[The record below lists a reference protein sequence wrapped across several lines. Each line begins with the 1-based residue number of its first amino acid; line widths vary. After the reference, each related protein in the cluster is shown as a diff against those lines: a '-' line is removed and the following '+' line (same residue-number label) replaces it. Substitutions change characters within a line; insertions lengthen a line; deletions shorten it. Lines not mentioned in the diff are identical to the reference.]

1 MVSVI
6 NVGTHCLALAKLSIA
21 ILFFSFRLIPKRHKT
36 KAETISGKVLQ
47 AHDARFISI
56 IDRFNPANRAGN
68 LIIATVD
75 LSARHFGP
83 ESTTWSKKKR
93 KKSMK
98 NDRFTLQPIGVRHVF
113 SNRKYVTSVF

>member
-21 ILFFSFRLIPKRHKT
+21 ILFFTFRSVPKRHKT
-36 KAETISGKVLQ
+36 KGKTISGKVLQ
-47 AHDARFISI
+47 THDASFISI

-68 LIIATVD
+68 LLITTVD
-75 LSARHFGP
+75 LSARHFGS
-83 ESTTWSKKKR
+83 ETTTWSKKKR

-98 NDRFTLQPIGVRHVF
+98 NDRFTAQPTEVRHVF
-113 SNRKYVTSVF
+113 STA